1 MKNKEITIGRYQN
14 RYDNAFAELVNA
26 ACAYKSEIHLNYEN
40 KQVNAKSIMGI
51 LAFSAGAGAKV
62 VITAE
67 GPDEDV
73 ALAGM
78 EDFLTQ

>member
-14 RYDNAFAELVNA
+14 RYDNAYAELVNA
-26 ACAYKSEIHLNYEN
+26 ACAYKSEIHLDYEN
-40 KQVNAKSIMGI
+40 KHVNAKSIMGI

-62 VITAE
+62 VVCAE
-67 GPDEDV
+67 GPDEDD